1 MAGRPDIKRFNAMM
15 VLTKLDKAGGRVP
28 LPRLKRIV
36 RAVEWN
42 WDEVAVWLDN
52 RDCVLDGGDVL
63 RMRTLECV
71 PLAPERVPE

>member
-1 MAGRPDIKRFNAMM
+1 
-15 VLTKLDKAGGRVP
+15 
-28 LPRLKRIV
+28 
-36 RAVEWN
+36 
-42 WDEVAVWLDN
+42 VWLDN